1 MTKMLEETEAF
12 LPPEILSMIFEYLP
26 ASDIANCSLVC
37 LRWREEIN
45 RNELWRRLCLQRGWA
60 EVLDQPEVWSQTTS
74 RVEPNFKA
82 PEQKEGSRLV
92 PLCSWHV
99 DFLQCAHLYK
109 NWRQGC
115 YAIQNFDEIVS
126 EQLGHVLITSM
137 DLNRMFVVLGDD
149 TGGVTIW
156 KQAKEKP
163 EFVEYVSCLFSN
175 AVISEIFLE
184 GTSFAVLQLGLLQV
198 YHKSDSGNY
207 TLCYTKAM
215 IVEAPDLPPLSL
227 GETDKALDD
236 WFVENIYENFEE
248 DEFRYA
254 RACQDPV
261 VAFWGT
267 IKSVEV
273 LSLKPGGN
281 LKTLKLPFE
290 NYKISDVALGS
301 HASLIYVALE
311 SKVLGNV
318 ILEYSLEK
326 DLCVKQLQDTSTI
339 MRIHLNCNFLVSVN
353 KQGIFTI
360 WDCLK
365 GGKHCVL
372 PPLGLTFQDTSLGL
386 FGDSI
391 LYQSGNT
398 IGSVLNST
406 GKIQFNKFEVEPST
420 KFLTKGMGDLFIL
433 RNGEDVEVWSWLD
446 KTLKYCIQG
455 ILRKDDRY
463 AAWCNDACIVLWG
476 FYTPP
481 ILIWFW

>member
-1 MTKMLEETEAF
+1 MTQLLEETETF

-82 PEQKEGSRLV
+82 PEQEEGSRLV

-109 NWRQGC
+109 NWSKGC
-115 YAIQNFDEIVS
+115 YAVQNFDEIVS
-126 EQLGHVLITSM
+126 EHLGPVLITSM
-137 DLNRMFVVLGDD
+137 DLNRMYVVLGDD

-163 EFVEYVSCLFSN
+163 EFVEHVSCLFPN

-198 YHKSDSGNY
+198 YHKNVAGNY
-207 TLCYTKAM
+207 SLCFSKAM

-227 GETDKALDD
+227 GENDKALDD

-281 LKTLKLPFE
+281 VKSLKLPYE
-290 NYKISDVALGS
+290 NYKISDVALSS
-301 HASLIYVALE
+301 HACNVYVALE
-311 SKVLGNV
+311 SNVVGNV
-318 ILEYSLEK
+318 ILEYNLEK
-326 DLCVKQLQDTSTI
+326 DVCVKQLKDTSTI
-339 MRIHLNCNFLVSVN
+339 TRIHLNCNFLVSVN

-391 LYQSGNT
+391 LYQSGNI

-406 GKIQFNKFEVEPST
+406 GKIQFNKFEVDPST

-433 RNGEDVEVWSWLD
+433 RNGENVEVWSWID
-446 KTLKYCIQG
+446 KTLKYRIQG